1 MSTTVQVKKRT
12 MRLLEKIKSELK
24 ATSYDEAIVK
34 LVEEKFGLTDDMFG
48 VDKGRISSFSERDR
62 MEDRD

>member
-24 ATSYDEAIVK
+24 VKSYDEAIVM
-34 LVEEKFGLTDDMFG
+34 LVEEKFGLVDDMFG
-48 VDKGRISSFSERDR
+48 VDKGRISSFSEKDR